1 MLLRTCWHRIFILLA
16 LVCMCW
22 NGSVARQ
29 ENEQNEPSME
39 SIPRVSTN
47 NTTPAPTPPEDTGL
61 ELEHPRKT
69 SGNFSTNDSLYY

>member
-1 MLLRTCWHRIFILLA
+1 
-16 LVCMCW
+16 MCW

-69 SGNFSTNDSLYY
+69 SGNFSTNDSLYYWMC